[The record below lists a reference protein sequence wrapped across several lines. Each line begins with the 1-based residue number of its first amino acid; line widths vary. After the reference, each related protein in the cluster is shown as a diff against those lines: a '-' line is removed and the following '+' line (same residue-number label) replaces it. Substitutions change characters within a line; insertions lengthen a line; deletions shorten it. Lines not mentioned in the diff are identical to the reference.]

1 MSRTDSDVRRLTSH
15 LSEQTDR
22 LSGIAMDTIYAVTY
36 KLSQWQRNAPWF
48 IQVTPGHG
56 EMPQRSQHVKKSHA
70 HKQGDGD
77 HNFASTPIHSH
88 CYSDVNQRLR
98 HQV

>member
-1 MSRTDSDVRRLTSH
+1 MPLH
-15 LSEQTDR
+15 LS
-22 LSGIAMDTIYAVTY
+22 
-36 KLSQWQRNAPWF
+36 SQWQRNAPWF

-77 HNFASTPIHSH
+77 HDFASTPILALTR
-88 CYSDVNQRLR
+88 D
-98 HQV
+98 